1 MLFFFFFCK
10 KKFPIYFGG
19 GCQFK
24 INSYKTYFIYFC
36 RRRNSYVHHVA
47 VLLTSLANE
56 AIGYSRNLTIYIF
69 PKINLICQLC
79 RVILFPC
86 VFVSSFLFSQ
96 YCVHLLFV
104 SIFTFSIRL
113 VRYYLNNTYIIKF

>member
-1 MLFFFFFCK
+1 MFFFFFCK

-24 INSYKTYFIYFC
+24 INSYKTYFICFC

-56 AIGYSRNLTIYIF
+56 AIGYSRNLTIYIYFLKLILYVSYVELYYF
-69 PKINLICQLC
+69 PVFLSPRFYFRNTVCTYCSYLFLHFQFDLY
-79 RVILFPC
+79 VII
-86 VFVSSFLFSQ
+86 
-96 YCVHLLFV
+96 
-104 SIFTFSIRL
+104 SIILT
-113 VRYYLNNTYIIKF
+113 